1 MSLIFIGMPV
11 TNSQLVFIQERIANT
26 TCGIICLG
34 NITMIL
40 PQSNSSIFGFQLE
53 TMKSYHRQIFT
64 KPQPGSF
71 PTTIQKH
78 EYAVVVSTSSSSLRA
93 QRQRSFTYQ
102 SVTTFDLFLLCS
114 WNGGNKHLLSYS
126 IVVHALDYEMI
137 VCPLYLAHASDQ
149 CAVAF
154 RTPSLGSF
162 PSRCFGLRATK
173 DVSYS
178 LIFAWAVLNYA
189 QAFYD

>member
-1 MSLIFIGMPV
+1 
-11 TNSQLVFIQERIANT
+11 
-26 TCGIICLG
+26 
-34 NITMIL
+34 
-40 PQSNSSIFGFQLE
+40 
-53 TMKSYHRQIFT
+53 MKSLSQTSFYQTIVWNFSNYNPETRICSSRKNFLFI
-64 KPQPGSF
+64 PQRPETRGKG
-71 PTTIQKH
+71 PP
-78 EYAVVVSTSSSSLRA
+78 L
-93 QRQRSFTYQ
+93 
-102 SVTTFDLFLLCS
+102 TTFDLFWICS
-114 WNGGNKHLLSYS
+114 WNGGNKYLL
-126 IVVHALDYEMI
+126 VHALDYEMI